1 MSKSITKVAG
11 IDIGKAWLDV
21 ALYPET
27 TCFRVENGAAGWR
40 RLVDRL
46 RDAGVGRVAMEA
58 SGGYERGVAGAL
70 RDAGLEV
77 ALLQPRQVRAYA
89 AWRLRRAKNDVLDA
103 RLLAC
108 VAAELESVRPAPD
121 ARLAPLGE
129 HLRFIEQIEADL
141 VRLKTR
147 LESFRVPRLKTALL
161 REVRRLERHKE
172 AEMAR
177 LVGEVLAHDDLRRRL
192 ELIESIPGIGR
203 RTALALVL
211 LMPELGRLD
220 RAEIACLAGLA
231 PFDHDSGRHAGKRR
245 IAGGRGRVRRAL
257 FMAAFAA
264 SSRWNPALKDLY
276 TRLRQNG
283 KPHKQAV
290 IACAR
295 KLLIFA
301 NTVLER
307 QTPWQ
312 NTPPHP
318 NGC

>member
-1 MSKSITKVAG
+1 MLSGGERGGGLAQ
-11 IDIGKAWLDV
+11 
-21 ALYPET
+21 P
-27 TCFRVENGAAGWR
+27 
-40 RLVDRL
+40 VDRL
-46 RDAGVGRVAMEA
+46 RDAGVERVAMEA
-58 SGGYERGVAGAL
+58 SGGYERGAAEAL
-70 RDAGLEV
+70 RDAG
-77 ALLQPRQVRAYA
+77 
-89 AWRLRRAKNDVLDA
+89 
-103 RLLAC
+103 
-108 VAAELESVRPAPD
+108 LESVRPAPD

-129 HLRFIEQIEADL
+129 HLRFIERIEADL

-147 LESFRVPRLKTALL
+147 LGSFRVPRLKTALL
-161 REVRRLERHKE
+161 REIRRLERRKE

-177 LVGEVLAHDDLRRRL
+177 LVGEVLAHDDLRR
-192 ELIESIPGIGR
+192 
-203 RTALALVL
+203 
-211 LMPELGRLD
+211 RLD

-264 SSRWNPALKDLY
+264 SSRWNPALKNLY
-276 TRLRQNG
+276 TRLRENG

-295 KLLIFA
+295 KLLVFA
-301 NTVLER
+301 NAVLER

-312 NTPPHP
+312 NSPPHL